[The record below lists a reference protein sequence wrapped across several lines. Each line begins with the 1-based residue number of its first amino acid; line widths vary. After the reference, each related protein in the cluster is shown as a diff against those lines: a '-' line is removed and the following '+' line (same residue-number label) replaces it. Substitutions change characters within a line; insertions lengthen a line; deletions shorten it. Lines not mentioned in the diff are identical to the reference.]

1 MGHVRPVHLPL
12 FDLLLSNASTDDL
25 GCRTAPNDSHLGL
38 PDIVLQN
45 LSQQEALSM
54 SLMSHAHHRAHIS
67 DVFDTMAF
75 IAHLKSLRI
84 LTEIRS
90 PSNVRI
96 TKLIGL

>member
-1 MGHVRPVHLPL
+1 MHPL
-12 FDLLLSNASTDDL
+12 TILAVEQRLMTVTLACQTCF
-25 GCRTAPNDSHLGL
+25 
-38 PDIVLQN
+38 VLQN

-54 SLMSHAHHRAHIS
+54 SLMSHAHHPAHIS

>member
-1 MGHVRPVHLPL
+1 MHPL
-12 FDLLLSNASTDDL
+12 TILAVEQRLMTVTLACQTCF
-25 GCRTAPNDSHLGL
+25 
-38 PDIVLQN
+38 VLQN
-45 LSQQEALSM
+45 LSQQEALPM
-54 SLMSHAHHRAHIS
+54 SLMSHAAQHAHHRAHIS

-75 IAHLKSLRI
+75 IAHLKSLQI